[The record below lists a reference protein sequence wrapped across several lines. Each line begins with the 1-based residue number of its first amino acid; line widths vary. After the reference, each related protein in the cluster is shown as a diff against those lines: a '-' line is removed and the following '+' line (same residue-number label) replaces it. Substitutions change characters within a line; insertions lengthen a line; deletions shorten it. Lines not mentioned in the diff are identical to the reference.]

1 LTDKKPTQDDLISP
15 LILAQTGANSE
26 ATHSHSMGKFS
37 GASESERM
45 QFAQL
50 VNDSNIGWTADG
62 YGENDF
68 AQVLAQTGSHA
79 HSHAHA
85 HAG

>member
-1 LTDKKPTQDDLISP
+1 
-15 LILAQTGANSE
+15 
-26 ATHSHSMGKFS
+26 MGKFS